1 MPGTPAK
8 ISGRRASRVSSGNG
22 MYGLLPKERQDKGIF
37 EGGIPNMSR
46 TRLLL
51 AIESTE
57 DGETRIHEQM
67 LQRMDQIHAA

>member
-1 MPGTPAK
+1 MRTAEHK
-8 ISGRRASRVSSGNG
+8 EDMAVGN
-22 MYGLLPKERQDKGIF
+22 ERQDKGIF

-46 TRLLL
+46 TKLLL
-51 AIESTE
+51 ADESTE

>member
-1 MPGTPAK
+1 
-8 ISGRRASRVSSGNG
+8 

-46 TRLLL
+46 TKLLL
-51 AIESTE
+51 ADESTE
-57 DGETRIHEQM
+57 DGETRIDEQM